1 MLVELK
7 MEPLTKMFYL
17 IVLVLFILC
26 YLFLI
31 SDEIKKSLNLFVIII
46 GTVLTVTIILA
57 LIIQNKTSILQGLII
72 LVGLGLMVESI
83 REINQL

>member
-1 MLVELK
+1 
-7 MEPLTKMFYL
+7 MFYL

>member
-1 MLVELK
+1 
-7 MEPLTKMFYL
+7 MFYL

-31 SDEIKKSLNLFVIII
+31 PDEIKKSLNLFVIII
-46 GTVLTVTIILA
+46 GSVLSVTIVLG

-72 LVGLGLMVESI
+72 LSGLALMI
-83 REINQL
+83 IALREINQ

>member
-1 MLVELK
+1 
-7 MEPLTKMFYL
+7 MFYL

-31 SDEIKKSLNLFVIII
+31 PDEIKKSLNLFVIII
-46 GTVLTVTIILA
+46 GSVLAVTIVLG

-72 LVGLGLMVESI
+72 LSGLALMI
-83 REINQL
+83 IALREINQ

>member
-1 MLVELK
+1 
-7 MEPLTKMFYL
+7 MFYL

-46 GTVLTVTIILA
+46 GTVLTVTIIVA

-72 LVGLGLMVESI
+72 LIGLGLMVESI

>member
-1 MLVELK
+1 
-7 MEPLTKMFYL
+7 MFYL

-72 LVGLGLMVESI
+72 LAGLGLMVESI

>member
-1 MLVELK
+1 
-7 MEPLTKMFYL
+7 MFYL

-31 SDEIKKSLNLFVIII
+31 PDEIKKSLNLFVIII
-46 GTVLTVTIILA
+46 GSVLSVTIVLG

-72 LVGLGLMVESI
+72 LSGLALMFI
-83 REINQL
+83 ALREINQ

>member
-1 MLVELK
+1 M
-7 MEPLTKMFYL
+7 MFYL

-31 SDEIKKSLNLFVIII
+31 PDEIKKSLNLFVIII
-46 GTVLTVTIILA
+46 GSVLSVTIVLG

-72 LVGLGLMVESI
+72 LSGLALMI
-83 REINQL
+83 IALREINQ

>member
-1 MLVELK
+1 
-7 MEPLTKMFYL
+7 MFYL

-31 SDEIKKSLNLFVIII
+31 PDEIKKSLNLFVIII
-46 GTVLTVTIILA
+46 GSVLAVTIVLG

-72 LVGLGLMVESI
+72 LSGLALMFI
-83 REINQL
+83 ALREINH

>member
-1 MLVELK
+1 
-7 MEPLTKMFYL
+7 MFYL

-46 GTVLTVTIILA
+46 GTVLAVTIILA

-72 LVGLGLMVESI
+72 LAGLGLMVESI

>member
-1 MLVELK
+1 M
-7 MEPLTKMFYL
+7 MFYL

-31 SDEIKKSLNLFVIII
+31 PDEIKKSLNLFVIII
-46 GTVLTVTIILA
+46 GSVLAVTIVLG

-72 LVGLGLMVESI
+72 LSGLALMI
-83 REINQL
+83 IALREINQ

>member
-1 MLVELK
+1 
-7 MEPLTKMFYL
+7 MFYL
-17 IVLVLFILC
+17 IMLVLFILC